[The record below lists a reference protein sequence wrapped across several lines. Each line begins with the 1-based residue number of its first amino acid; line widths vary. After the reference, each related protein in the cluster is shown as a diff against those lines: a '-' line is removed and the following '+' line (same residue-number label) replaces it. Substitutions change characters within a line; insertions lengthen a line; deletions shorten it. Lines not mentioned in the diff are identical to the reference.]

1 MSASNLTSV
10 AFIYKRDYSNHKIVD
25 ITTRDHVLYAK
36 IAKEDGFGGDSFLYP
51 VRYANPQS
59 VGGTF
64 SAVRANARGS
74 KGVQLRAFRT
84 PKFGVVTIDG
94 ESALASKGN
103 TKAWYDLITTET
115 DSILIELGSS
125 LAFDLYRDSSGKRGV
140 ISSISSN
147 TITLTEPSDARN
159 FMPGMTIIADDSA
172 AGTSP
177 RSGSTFVTAVDES
190 AGTVTVDDVTDI
202 TGLTGGDTLFR
213 QGDPGTCMEGLGV
226 CTPLTAPV
234 FGSDSFRG
242 VDRGTDPNRLA
253 GSRLNDTSLNAEV
266 ALQKLAVQI
275 SMVGRT
281 HNVDEAYL
289 HPNHFFHA
297 ATRLNAK
304 VEYSNGGMSA
314 DYGFQ
319 NITLHTAAGAIKVY
333 ADPDCPLNRGYVTK
347 SGSQYIKHLGGLP
360 HIIDLDGMPM
370 LRQNE
375 ENGIEARVE
384 SFCNL
389 IQDDPSAN
397 GVCALA
403 TS

>member
-1 MSASNLTSV
+1 MSASNLQSV
-10 AFIYKRDYSNHKIVD
+10 SFIYKRDYSNHKIAD
-25 ITTRDHVLYAK
+25 ITTRDHVLFAK
-36 IAKEDGFGGDSFLYP
+36 IHKEDGFGGDSFLYP

-64 SAVRANARGS
+64 SSVRSNARGS
-74 KGVQLRAFRT
+74 KGVQMRALRT

-94 ESALASKGN
+94 EAALASKGN

-115 DSILIELGSS
+115 DSVLIELGSA
-125 LAFDLYRDSSGKRGV
+125 LAFDLYRDTYGLRGRV
-140 ISSISSN
+140 SSISSN

-159 FMPGMTIIADDSA
+159 FMPGMTLIGDDTA
-172 AGTSP
+172 TGASP
-177 RSGSTFVTAVDES
+177 RSGTTFVVSVDES

-202 TGLTGGDTLFR
+202 SGLTGNDYLFR
-213 QGDPGTCMEGLGV
+213 VGDPGTCMEGLGV
-226 CTPLTAPV
+226 CTPLTAPAYGV
-234 FGSDSFRG
+234 DSFRG
-242 VDRGTDPNRLA
+242 VDRGVDPNRLA
-253 GSRLNDTSLNAEV
+253 GSRLNDATLNAEV
-266 ALQKLAVQI
+266 ALQRLAVQI

-289 HPNHFFHA
+289 HPTHFFNA
-297 ATRLNAK
+297 AQRLNAK
-304 VEYSNGGMSA
+304 VEYSGGGGTA

-319 NITLHTAAGAIKVY
+319 NLTLHTAAGSIKVF